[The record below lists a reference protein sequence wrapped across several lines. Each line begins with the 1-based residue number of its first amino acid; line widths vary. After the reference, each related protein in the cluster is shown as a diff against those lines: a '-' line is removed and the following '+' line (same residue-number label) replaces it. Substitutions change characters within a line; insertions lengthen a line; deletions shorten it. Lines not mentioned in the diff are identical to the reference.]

1 MILNK
6 LYKNLII
13 TKPKFTLSI
22 LLILLLSFG
31 YYSKDFQLDA
41 SSDTLLLEN
50 DPDLKLFRE
59 NSEKYGSNDFLIVTF
74 TPNDELLSESSVLL
88 IKKIVNEIASF
99 NRVENVLSLLDVP
112 LLENNPN
119 ISLTDVAENV
129 ETLNSESPNLELAKR
144 VFSSNDVY
152 QNLLISEDL
161 NTTAF
166 QVTLKRNI
174 NYENLINQRYAIYDL
189 ATPDKERRLISI
201 NERIEQEKNMVSI
214 GHYLIN
220 IFYI

>member
-1 MILNK
+1 MTLISLISSNPK
-6 LYKNLII
+6 KNL
-13 TKPKFTLSI
+13 F
-22 LLILLLSFG
+22 LLFFLAFLVGTGISNF
-31 YYSKDFQLDA
+31 KLDA

-74 TPNDELLSESSVLL
+74 TPNEELLSESSVLL

-119 ISLTDVAENV
+119 ISLSDVAENV

-152 QNLLISEDL
+152 RNLLISEDL

-166 QVTLKRNI
+166 QVTLKRNL
-174 NYENLINQRYAIYDL
+174 NYENLINHQYYHYQ
-189 ATPDKERRLISI
+189 P
-201 NERIEQEKNMVSI
+201 QEFLQIVI
-214 GHYLIN
+214 LRPL
-220 IFYI
+220 

>member
-1 MILNK
+1 MTLISLISSNPK
-6 LYKNLII
+6 KNL
-13 TKPKFTLSI
+13 
-22 LLILLLSFG
+22 LLLFFLAFLLGTGISNF
-31 YYSKDFQLDA
+31 KLDA

-119 ISLTDVAENV
+119 ISLSDVAENV

-189 ATPDKERRLISI
+189 ATPDLSLIHI
-201 NERIEQEKNMVSI
+201 
-214 GHYLIN
+214 
-220 IFYI
+220 